1 MQAVEAL
8 TILIRAGDEVASNR
22 RYAAELPDTDFPT
35 PSADRTSRVEEA
47 EQLSVASAICQAML
61 NTALPVA
68 KYRAFIEVEDE
79 QPKRS
84 KFQQSIAVS
93 HEFTI
98 CSVNMA
104 GIISGLKGVTQVPT
118 NVKVTVWEQRANG
131 ADMISGYQG
140 QTKGKPD
147 WARFLN
153 GLLALESMPTVQ

>member
-8 TILIRAGDEVASNR
+8 TILIRAGDEK
-22 RYAAELPDTDFPT
+22 AAAL
-35 PSADRTSRVEEA
+35 RNA
-47 EQLSVASAICQAML
+47 EQDPVISEEQSEELSIATAICQAML

-93 HEFTI
+93 HEFTV

-147 WARFLN
+147 WVRFLN